1 VAVSLP
7 LILARNLV
15 ETMTVP
21 SFVVSAA
28 GELEFYNEAEG
39 ELIGRRFEEIGHVP
53 RERWNEVGPFDA
65 EGTPLDSSDLP
76 LTRALRQGIP
86 SHGRFHICTDEV
98 QLIECDVTAFPLSDA
113 AGFQGAVVLFWP
125 TNGTEG

>member
-28 GELEFYNEAEG
+28 GELVFYNEAAG
-39 ELIGRRFEEIGHVP
+39 ELIGKRFEEIGHAP

-65 EGTPLDSSDLP
+65 GGTPLDSSGLP
-76 LTRALRQGIP
+76 LTMALRKGVP
-86 SHGRFHICTDEV
+86 SHGRFHICTDAIDLVEV
-98 QLIECDVTAFPLSDA
+98 DVTAFPLSDA
-113 AGFQGAVVLFWP
+113 GVFEGAVVLFWP
-125 TNGTEG
+125 TNGTED